1 MIAELKDFFRLYT
14 ADTGYL
20 PNFWFMMILLF
31 LNAGLYLVDLYHL
44 AKRKSKAETRATY
57 RSEILSLLVTTMQR
71 EYSTHQDNLGGKN
84 D

>member
-1 MIAELKDFFRLYT
+1 MIEELKGFFRLYT

-20 PNFWFMMILLF
+20 PNFWFMMIFLF

-44 AKRKSKAETRATY
+44 VKRKSKAETRATY

>member
-1 MIAELKDFFRLYT
+1 MIEELKDFFRLYT

-44 AKRKSKAETRATY
+44 VKRKSKAETRATY

-71 EYSTHQDNLGGKN
+71 ENSTHQDNLGGKN